1 MFEPLS
7 GGWNAGQGREENYP
21 PRGWVCGVCFFKKM
35 QGKAKIKAK
44 QLNKVIMEAFH
55 WLAHGI
61 VFTTAKCTLANQT
74 LLSKK
79 SRAGTL
85 HT

>member
-1 MFEPLS
+1 MFEPLG
-7 GGWNAGQGREENYP
+7 GGWNAGQGSEEINP

-61 VFTTAKCTLANQT
+61 VFHHCKMHLGKPDTL
-74 LLSKK
+74 K
-79 SRAGTL
+79 
-85 HT
+85 